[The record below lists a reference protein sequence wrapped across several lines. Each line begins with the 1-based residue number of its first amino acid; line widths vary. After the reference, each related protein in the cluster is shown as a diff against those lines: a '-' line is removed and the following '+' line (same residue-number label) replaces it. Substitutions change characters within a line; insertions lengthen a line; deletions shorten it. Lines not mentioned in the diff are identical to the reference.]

1 MTEQQSSTPERSYWQ
16 RTPLPED
23 AASAPAGPAAA
34 PPEQDAATLD
44 ALVPRRLYAEAA
56 GGYGEAFLA
65 YLDLDLAEPV
75 HGSEV
80 TDFVERYVGHFADRW
95 SFLRSQLDDL
105 GWSAAFTH
113 FKAEQGIWPDDLRW
127 DPEVLWEHMGERY
140 AICEQFGGVHV
151 FRR

>member
-1 MTEQQSSTPERSYWQ
+1 MTEHESPTPETML
-16 RTPLPED
+16 RTPQPED
-23 AASAPAGPAAA
+23 ALPAPDAPAAA
-34 PPEQDAATLD
+34 PPEHGATTLD
-44 ALVPRRLYAEAA
+44 TLVPRRRYAEAA

-65 YLDLDLAEPV
+65 YLDLDLDLAEPV

-95 SFLRSQLDDL
+95 SFLCSQLDDL

-140 AICEQFGGVHV
+140 ATSEQFGGVHV

>member
-1 MTEQQSSTPERSYWQ
+1 MNEHEFITSERPDWQ
-16 RTPLPED
+16 RTLLPED
-23 AASAPAGPAAA
+23 AAPAPAGPAAP
-34 PPEQDAATLD
+34 PPEHDPVTLD
-44 ALVPRRLYAEAA
+44 TLVPRRRYAEAA

-75 HGSEV
+75 HRSEV

-140 AICEQFGGVHV
+140 ATSEQFGGVHV